1 VGYSGAPSP
10 LSSSPFLDAP
20 SLCPSCLS
28 LQEALTATEETLVT
42 TLSDLITKSYFAF
55 AEKIKMNSKSNE
67 KNVFQES
74 YDLIEELLINAIPP
88 HLRLR
93 IEDKILEILQSLEA
107 EKGKESE
114 RDGDEMIPNLIDS
127 MKRRL
132 NDKESHRRS
141 SLFKDVLLADE
152 SDLENELYSSK
163 GARFFYNLKLVIFEL
178 FD

>member
-1 VGYSGAPSP
+1 
-10 LSSSPFLDAP
+10 
-20 SLCPSCLS
+20 
-28 LQEALTATEETLVT
+28 
-42 TLSDLITKSYFAF
+42 
-55 AEKIKMNSKSNE
+55 MNSKSNE

-163 GARFFYNLKLVIFEL
+163 GARFFTI
-178 FD
+178 